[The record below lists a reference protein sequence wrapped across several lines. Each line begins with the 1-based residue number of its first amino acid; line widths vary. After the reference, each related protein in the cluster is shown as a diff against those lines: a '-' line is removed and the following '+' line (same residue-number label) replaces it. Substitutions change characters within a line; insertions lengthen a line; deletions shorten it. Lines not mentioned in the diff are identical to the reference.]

1 MGQGPTGLWTLRAEP
16 SFWTGKLLG
25 AACLALLGLYWWA
38 LTAGAEAHERVISPT
53 LMPSPAEVWASV
65 GMLFDELGL
74 VTSIAASLRRVLL
87 GFGLAIAVGVPLGIV
102 AGSWRAIRAFF
113 APMVLF
119 GRNIPIAALIPLTIL
134 SFGIGETQKV
144 MFIFIACVPFI
155 FADAASAVIDIP
167 DRYVETAQTLG
178 ARSWQVVAKVLLPLS
193 LPSIY
198 TSLRHLFGLA
208 FGYIMLAE
216 LINAEH
222 GLGHIIQVCQR
233 RGLNE
238 PIFVILIVI
247 GLLAYGIDRFLVFFQ
262 RGLFPY
268 RKGES

>member
-1 MGQGPTGLWTLRAEP
+1 MSRGRPGLWTLRVEP
-16 SFWTGKLLG
+16 SAITGKLLG
-25 AACLALLGLYWWA
+25 ASCMALVLLVWWLATRGE
-38 LTAGAEAHERVISPT
+38 EAHERFVSPT
-53 LMPSPAEVWASV
+53 LLPSPGDVVASIDMV
-65 GMLFDELGL
+65 LHELHL
-74 VTSIAASLRRVLL
+74 VASIAASLRRVLL
-87 GFGLAIAVGVPLGIV
+87 GFGLAILIGVPSGIL

-113 APMVLF
+113 APVVLF
-119 GRNIPIAALIPLTIL
+119 GRNVPIAALIPLTIL
-134 SFGIGETQKV
+134 AFGIGETQKV
-144 MFIFIACVPFI
+144 MFIFVACVPFV
-155 FADAASAVIDIP
+155 FADAASAVIAIP

-178 ARSWQVVAKVLLPLS
+178 ARSWQIVLKVLLPLS

-198 TSLRHLFGLA
+198 TNLRHLFGLA

-222 GLGHIIQVCQR
+222 GLGHIISVCQR

-247 GLLAYGIDRFLVFFQ
+247 GLLAYSIDRGLVFFQ
-262 RGLFPY
+262 KGLFPY